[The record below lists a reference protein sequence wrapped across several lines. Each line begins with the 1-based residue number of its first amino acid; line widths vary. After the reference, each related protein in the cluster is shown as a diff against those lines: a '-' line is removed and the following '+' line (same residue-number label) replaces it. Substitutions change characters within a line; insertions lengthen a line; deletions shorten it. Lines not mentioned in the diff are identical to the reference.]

1 MPLVFRKVAIVTKAN
16 NELALQAGKDIA
28 NYFENLHVKTLLIH
42 NIVQNTKE
50 IKLDELKDVEVDL
63 VFAIGGDGTIL
74 RAVRNIKSDIP
85 VYSLNVGGNRGIL
98 ADTSNKPIYDQLSE
112 IIAGNFFYD
121 RRMRITAE
129 VNKKFVTC
137 PALNDIVITRTNLT
151 KTPIITLLISGDEV
165 SQKMDGVIL
174 STPTGSTGHSLS
186 MGGPII
192 HESMD
197 SIMVMPIAPV
207 DRMPTI
213 IFQPMKVIVISTDDS
228 KIIIDGQEVYNAR
241 AGESIK
247 IERHIS
253 DALFLRLGIRGIK
266 QLGKVGF

>member
-16 NELALQAGKDIA
+16 NELALQAGKYIA
-28 NYFENLHVKTLLIH
+28 NFFDNLHVKTLLID
-42 NIVQNTKE
+42 NIIQNTKE
-50 IKLDELKDVEVDL
+50 LKLDELKDAEVDL
-63 VFAIGGDGTIL
+63 AFAVGGDGTTL

-85 VYSLNVGGNRGIL
+85 IYSLNIGGNRGIL

-112 IIAGNFFYD
+112 IIGGNFFYD

-151 KTPIITLLISGDEV
+151 KTPTISLLISGDEV

-197 SIMVMPIAPV
+197 SIMVMPVAPV
-207 DRMPTI
+207 DRLPTI
-213 IFQPMKVIVISTDDS
+213 IFRPMAVVIISSDDS
-228 KIIIDGQEVYNAR
+228 KIIIDGQEVYDAR
-241 AGESIK
+241 ADESIK
-247 IERHIS
+247 IERYIS
-253 DALFLRLGIRGIK
+253 YALFLRVGIRGIK
-266 QLGKVGF
+266 QLGKIGF